1 MALTRPPW
9 ASDTTS
15 SVPVAPRSRSF
26 RGKPSH
32 ESKDSVPAT
41 DTPSTRLQPDSSQ
54 PIAVA
59 TAVEATRP
67 PRRHLTQVASS
78 QMQGIARASGGPS
91 ARSAISASR
100 VAAIAPTRSLPSLS
114 MPIFSAIL
122 CTFLVPVPVAYISA
136 TGATSARS
144 TRRRRSRTSS
154 GKKLPVLSSGVLRLG
169 VPAHVSS
176 VRLR

>member
-1 MALTRPPW
+1 M
-9 ASDTTS
+9 
-15 SVPVAPRSRSF
+15 
-26 RGKPSH
+26 
-32 ESKDSVPAT
+32 PAT

-54 PIAVA
+54 PIAVTA
-59 TAVEATRP
+59 AVEATRP

-114 MPIFSAIL
+114 MPVFSAIL
-122 CTFLVPVPVAYISA
+122 CTLLVPVPAAYISA
-136 TGATSARS
+136 TAATSARS
-144 TRRRRSRTSS
+144 TRRWRSRTSP
-154 GKKLPVLSSGVLRLG
+154 GKKLPVLSSGILRLS
-169 VPAHVSS
+169 VPTHASS